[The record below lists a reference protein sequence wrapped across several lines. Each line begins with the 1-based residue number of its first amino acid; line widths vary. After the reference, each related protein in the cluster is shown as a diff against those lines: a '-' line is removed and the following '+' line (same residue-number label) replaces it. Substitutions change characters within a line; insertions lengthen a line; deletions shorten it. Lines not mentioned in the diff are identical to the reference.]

1 MFMTVGPPF
10 GSRRPLAKLLLS
22 ARFVTSRTA
31 LKRQIHLKT
40 YTNNNRIKCDDEF
53 ASLKEWASMN
63 VDFWKDK
70 YPAGIAADINPDEYQ
85 NIQAVLKQS
94 CQRFADKPAFSNLGK
109 TITYG
114 ELYELSGAFAA
125 YLQQHTDLKPGDR
138 IAVQLPNVLQY
149 PIAVF
154 GAIRAG
160 LIVVNTNPLYTAREM
175 EHQFNDS
182 GATALVCLANMAH
195 LAEKVVP
202 KTAVKHVIVT
212 EVGDLLPPLKR
223 LLINS
228 VIKYVKKMVP
238 AYHLPQ
244 AVKFNDVLAK
254 GHGRAVNDASPV
266 SSDVAVLQYTGGTTG
281 VAKGAM
287 LTHRNL
293 VANMLQCKA
302 LMGSNLN
309 EGSEIL
315 ITPLPLYHIYAF
327 TFHCMAMMLIGNHN
341 ILISNPRDL
350 PSMVKEL
357 SKWKFSGFVGL
368 NTLFVA
374 LCNNE
379 GFRKL
384 DFSALKVTLSG
395 GMALQLA
402 AAERWKAVTGCN
414 ICEGYGM
421 TETSPVATVNPIQK
435 IQIGTIGIPMPST
448 LCKVI
453 TDDGVELALGEVG
466 ELCVKGPQVMKGY
479 WQREDATAEIL
490 DREGWLKTGDIA
502 IIQPDGY
509 LRIVDRKKDMILVS
523 GFNVYPNELEDVLTT
538 LPGVLQCAAIGVPDE
553 KSGEHIKLFIVVKP
567 GATLTKEQVM
577 EHMRANVTGY
587 KVPKAVEFRDVLPT
601 TNVGKILRR
610 ELRDEELKKL
620 GLKK

>member
-1 MFMTVGPPF
+1 MIEG
-10 GSRRPLAKLLLS
+10 
-22 ARFVTSRTA
+22 
-31 LKRQIHLKT
+31 
-40 YTNNNRIKCDDEF
+40 
-53 ASLKEWASMN
+53 
-63 VDFWKDK
+63 FWKDK
-70 YPAGIAADINPDEYQ
+70 YPAGIAAEINPDEYP
-85 NIQAVLKQS
+85 NIQTVLRQS

-125 YLQQHTDLKPGDR
+125 WLQQHTDLQPGDR
-138 IAVQLPNVLQY
+138 IAVQLPNLLQY

-182 GATALVCLANMAH
+182 GAKALVCLANMAH

-202 KTAVKHVIVT
+202 QTSVKYVIVT
-212 EVGDLLPPLKR
+212 EVADMLSPFKR
-223 LLINS
+223 VLINS

-238 AYHLPQ
+238 AYHLPN
-244 AVKFNDVLAK
+244 AIKFNDILSK
-254 GHGRAVNDASPV
+254 GHGQPV
-266 SSDVAVLQYTGGTTG
+266 KEANPISSDVAVLQYTGGTTG

-287 LTHRNL
+287 LSHRNL
-293 VANMLQCKA
+293 IANMLQCKA

-327 TFHCMAMMLIGNHN
+327 TFHCMAMMLLGNHN

-350 PSMVKEL
+350 PAMVKEL

-368 NTLFVA
+368 NTLFIA
-374 LCNNE
+374 LCNSE
-379 GFRKL
+379 AFRKL
-384 DFSALKVTLSG
+384 DFSHLKVTLSG
-395 GMALQLA
+395 GMALQLSV
-402 AAERWKAVTGCN
+402 AERWKTVTGCP

-421 TETSPVATVNPIQK
+421 TETSPVASVNPIQN
-435 IQIGTIGIPMPST
+435 IQVGTIGIPMPST

-453 TDDGVELALGEVG
+453 NDAGEELPLGEIG
-466 ELCVKGPQVMKGY
+466 ELCIKGPQVMKGY
-479 WQREDATAEIL
+479 WERPDATAEIM
-490 DREGWLKTGDIA
+490 DSDGWLKSGDIA
-502 IIQPDGY
+502 VIQPDGY
-509 LRIVDRKKDMILVS
+509 MRIVDRKKDMILVS
-523 GFNVYPNELEDVLTT
+523 GFNVYPNELEDVMAS
-538 LPGVLQCAAIGVPDE
+538 LPGVLQSAAIGIPDE
-553 KSGEHIKLFIVVKP
+553 KTGELIKVFIVVKP
-567 GATLTKEQVM
+567 GMTLTKEQVM
-577 EHMRANVTGY
+577 AHMRANLTAY
-587 KVPKAVEFRDVLPT
+587 KAPKIIEFRESLPT

>member
-1 MFMTVGPPF
+1 M
-10 GSRRPLAKLLLS
+10 
-22 ARFVTSRTA
+22 
-31 LKRQIHLKT
+31 IEH
-40 YTNNNRIKCDDEF
+40 
-53 ASLKEWASMN
+53 
-63 VDFWKDK
+63 FWKDK
-70 YPAGIAADINPDEYQ
+70 YPAGITAEINPDEFP

-114 ELYELSGAFAA
+114 ELYALSGAFAA
-125 YLQQHTDLKPGDR
+125 WLQQHTDLKPGDR

-149 PIAVF
+149 PVAVF

-182 GATALVCLANMAH
+182 GAKALVCLANMAH

-202 KTAVKHVIVT
+202 KTQVRHVIVT
-212 EVGDLLPPLKR
+212 EVADLLPPVKR

-244 AVKFNDVLAK
+244 AVRFNAALALGK
-254 GHGRAVNDASPV
+254 GQPV
-266 SSDVAVLQYTGGTTG
+266 TEANPQANDVAVLQYTGGTTG

-293 VANMLQCKA
+293 VANMLQCRA
-302 LMGSNLN
+302 LMGSNLH
-309 EGSEIL
+309 EGCEIL

-341 ILISNPRDL
+341 VLISNPRDL
-350 PSMVKEL
+350 PAMVKEL
-357 SKWKFSGFVGL
+357 GKWKFTGFVGL

-374 LCNNE
+374 LCNND
-379 GFRKL
+379 GFRAL
-384 DFSALKVTLSG
+384 DFSALKITLSG
-395 GMALQLA
+395 GMALQLSV
-402 AAERWKAVTGCN
+402 AERWKAVTGCA

-421 TETSPVATVNPIQK
+421 TETSPVATVNPAEANQV
-435 IQIGTIGIPMPST
+435 GTIGIPVPST

-453 TDDGVELALGEVG
+453 DEAGNELPLGEVG
-466 ELCVKGPQVMKGY
+466 ELCIKGPQVMKGY
-479 WQREDATAEIL
+479 WQREEATAEIL
-490 DREGWLKTGDIA
+490 DNQGWLKTGDIA
-502 IIQPDGY
+502 LIQPDGY
-509 LRIVDRKKDMILVS
+509 MRIVDRKKDMILVS
-523 GFNVYPNELEDVLTT
+523 GFNVYPNELEDVLAG
-538 LPGVLQCAAIGVPDE
+538 LPGVLQCAAIGVLDE
-553 KSGEHIKLFIVVKP
+553 KSGEVIKVFIVVKP
-567 GATLTKEQVM
+567 GMTVTKEQVM

-587 KVPKAVEFRDVLPT
+587 KVPRHIEFRDALPT

-610 ELRDEELKKL
+610 ELRDEELKKQ
-620 GLKK
+620 GLKKIA

>member
-1 MFMTVGPPF
+1 M
-10 GSRRPLAKLLLS
+10 
-22 ARFVTSRTA
+22 
-31 LKRQIHLKT
+31 IE
-40 YTNNNRIKCDDEF
+40 N
-53 ASLKEWASMN
+53 
-63 VDFWKDK
+63 FWKDK
-70 YPAGIAADINPDEYQ
+70 YPSGISPDVDPDEYP
-85 NIQAVLKQS
+85 NVQAVLKQS

-109 TITYG
+109 TLTYG

-125 YLQQHTDLKPGDR
+125 WIQQHTDLVPGDR

-149 PIAVF
+149 PVAVF

-182 GATALVCLANMAH
+182 GAKALVCLANMAH

-202 KTAVKHVIVT
+202 KTQVKHVIVT
-212 EVGDLLPPLKR
+212 EVADLLSPLKR
-223 LLINS
+223 LLVNS

-238 AYHLPQ
+238 AYHLPD
-244 AVKFNDVLAK
+244 AVRFNDVLKK
-254 GHGRAVNDASPV
+254 GHGQPVAEVSPDRA
-266 SSDVAVLQYTGGTTG
+266 DVAVLQYTGGTTG

-293 VANMLQCKA
+293 IANMLQCRA
-302 LMGSNLN
+302 LMASNLN

-341 ILISNPRDL
+341 VLISNPRDL
-350 PSMVKEL
+350 PAMVKEL

-379 GFRKL
+379 AFRNL

-402 AAERWKAVTGCN
+402 AAERWKQVTNCP

-435 IQIGTIGIPMPST
+435 IQMGTIGIPVPST
-448 LCKVI
+448 LCRVI
-453 TDDGVELALGEVG
+453 DDAGNELAFGETG
-466 ELCVKGPQVMKGY
+466 ELCIKGPQVMKGY
-479 WQREDATAEIL
+479 WQRQEATDEMIDA
-490 DREGWLKTGDIA
+490 DGWLKTGDIA

-509 LRIVDRKKDMILVS
+509 LRIVDRKKDMILIS
-523 GFNVYPNELEDVLTT
+523 GFNVYPNELEDVLVK
-538 LPGVLQCAAIGVPDE
+538 LPGVLQCAAIGIPDE
-553 KSGEHIKLFIVVKP
+553 KSGEAIKVFVVAKP
-567 GATLTKEQVM
+567 GVTLTKDQIM
-577 EHMRANVTGY
+577 EHMRANLTGY
-587 KVPKAVEFRDVLPT
+587 KVPRSVEFRDSLPT

-620 GLKK
+620 GIKK

>member
-1 MFMTVGPPF
+1 M
-10 GSRRPLAKLLLS
+10 
-22 ARFVTSRTA
+22 
-31 LKRQIHLKT
+31 IEH
-40 YTNNNRIKCDDEF
+40 
-53 ASLKEWASMN
+53 
-63 VDFWKDK
+63 FWKDK
-70 YPAGIAADINPDEYQ
+70 YPAGITAEINPDEFP

-114 ELYELSGAFAA
+114 ELYALSGAFAA
-125 YLQQHTDLKPGDR
+125 WLQQHTDLKPGDR

-149 PIAVF
+149 PVAVF
-154 GAIRAG
+154 GAMRAG

-182 GATALVCLANMAH
+182 GAKALVCLANMAH

-202 KTAVKHVIVT
+202 KTQVRHVIVT
-212 EVGDLLPPLKR
+212 EVADLLPPLKR

-238 AYHLPQ
+238 AYNLPQ
-244 AVKFNDVLAK
+244 AVRFNDALALGK
-254 GHGRAVNDASPV
+254 GQPV
-266 SSDVAVLQYTGGTTG
+266 TEANPQANDVAVLQYTGGTTG

-293 VANMLQCKA
+293 VANMLQCRA
-302 LMGSNLN
+302 LMGSNLH
-309 EGSEIL
+309 EGCEIL

-341 ILISNPRDL
+341 VLISNPRDL
-350 PSMVKEL
+350 PAMVKEL
-357 SKWKFSGFVGL
+357 GKWKFSGFVGL

-379 GFRKL
+379 AFRAL
-384 DFSALKVTLSG
+384 DFSALKITLSG
-395 GMALQLA
+395 GMALQLSV
-402 AAERWKAVTGCN
+402 AERWKAVTGCA

-421 TETSPVATVNPIQK
+421 TETSPVAAVNPSEANQV
-435 IQIGTIGIPMPST
+435 GTIGIPVPST

-453 TDDGVELALGEVG
+453 DDAGNELPLGEVG
-466 ELCVKGPQVMKGY
+466 ELCIKGPQVMKGY

-490 DREGWLKTGDIA
+490 DSNGWLKTGDIA
-502 IIQPDGY
+502 VIQADGY
-509 LRIVDRKKDMILVS
+509 MRIVDRKKDKILVS
-523 GFNVYPNELEDVLTT
+523 GFNVDPIELVVVLAAR
-538 LPGVLQCAAIGVPDE
+538 PGVLQCAAFGVPDE
-553 KSGEHIKLFIVVKP
+553 KSGEVIKVFIVVKP
-567 GATLTKEQVM
+567 GMTVTKEQVM

-587 KVPKAVEFRDVLPT
+587 KVPRQIEFRDALPT

-610 ELRDEELKKL
+610 ELRDEELKKQ
-620 GLKK
+620 GLKKIA